1 MVKEAINECIEK
13 IIVKDFVR
21 AKAII
26 SEHLKNST
34 NDKIIG
40 STFAL
45 EGIIPKYSNKNQN
58 IVDSI
63 EDFKVMKKSIN
74 SKLSS
79 VWIDDFEKGYFSVWK
94 VFTKNAVEELE
105 KESIIDNPAKKEQTD
120 EATDSSSK

>member
-1 MVKEAINECIEK
+1 MVKEAINECVEK
-13 IIVKDFVR
+13 IIAKDFVR

-26 SEHLKNST
+26 SEQLKNST

-45 EGIIPKYSNKNQN
+45 EGIIAKYSNKNQN

>member
-1 MVKEAINECIEK
+1 MVKEAINEWIEK
-13 IIVKDFVR
+13 IIAKDFVR

-45 EGIIPKYSNKNQN
+45 EGIIAKYSNKNQN

-94 VFTKNAVEELE
+94 VFTKNAVEKLE
-105 KESIIDNPAKKEQTD
+105 KESIINNPAKKEQTD

>member
-13 IIVKDFVR
+13 IIAKDFVR

-26 SEHLKNST
+26 SEQLKNST

-45 EGIIPKYSNKNQN
+45 EGIIAKYSNKNQN

-105 KESIIDNPAKKEQTD
+105 KESIINNPAKKEQTD

>member
-1 MVKEAINECIEK
+1 MVKEAINECVEK
-13 IIVKDFVR
+13 IIAKDFIR

-34 NDKIIG
+34 NEKIIG

-45 EGIIPKYSNKNQN
+45 EGIIAKYSNKNQN
-58 IVDSI
+58 MADSI

-94 VFTKNAVEELE
+94 VFTKNAVERLE
-105 KESIIDNPAKKEQTD
+105 KESIIDNPTEEEQAD
-120 EATDSSSK
+120 EAAESSSK

>member
-13 IIVKDFVR
+13 IIAKDFVL

-45 EGIIPKYSNKNQN
+45 EGIIAKYSNKNQN

-94 VFTKNAVEELE
+94 VFTKNAVEKLE
-105 KESIIDNPAKKEQTD
+105 KESIINNPAKKEQTD

>member
-13 IIVKDFVR
+13 IIAKDFVR

-45 EGIIPKYSNKNQN
+45 EGIIAKYSNKNQN

-105 KESIIDNPAKKEQTD
+105 KESIIDNPAKNEQTD

>member
-13 IIVKDFVR
+13 IIAKDFVR

-26 SEHLKNST
+26 SEQLKNST

-45 EGIIPKYSNKNQN
+45 EGIIAKYSNKNQN

-105 KESIIDNPAKKEQTD
+105 QESIIDNPAKKEQTD

>member
-1 MVKEAINECIEK
+1 MSKESINECIEK
-13 IIVKDFVR
+13 IIAKDFTR

-26 SEHLKNST
+26 SEHLKNSK

-45 EGIIPKYSNKNQN
+45 EGIITKYSDKNLN
-58 IVDSI
+58 IEDSL

-94 VFTKNAVEELE
+94 IFTKNAVEELD
-105 KESIIDNPAKKEQTD
+105 KESIVDNPSEKEQSD
-120 EATDSSSK
+120 ETADSSSE

>member
-13 IIVKDFVR
+13 IIAKDFVR

-34 NDKIIG
+34 NEKIIG

-45 EGIIPKYSNKNQN
+45 EGIIAKYSNKNQN

-94 VFTKNAVEELE
+94 VFTKNAVEKLE
-105 KESIIDNPAKKEQTD
+105 KESIINNPAKKEQTD

>member
-13 IIVKDFVR
+13 IIAKDFVR

-45 EGIIPKYSNKNQN
+45 EGIIAKYSNKNQN

>member
-13 IIVKDFVR
+13 IIAKDFVR

-26 SEHLKNST
+26 SEQLKNST

-45 EGIIPKYSNKNQN
+45 EGIIAKYSNKNQN

-105 KESIIDNPAKKEQTD
+105 QESIIDNPAKKEQTD
-120 EATDSSSK
+120 EAADSSRK

>member
-1 MVKEAINECIEK
+1 MVKEAINECVEK
-13 IIVKDFVR
+13 IIAKDFIR

-34 NDKIIG
+34 NEKIVG

-45 EGIIPKYSNKNQN
+45 EGIIAKYSNKNQN
-58 IVDSI
+58 MADSI

-94 VFTKNAVEELE
+94 VFTKKAVEELD
-105 KESIIDNPAKKEQTD
+105 KESIIDNPTEEEQAD
-120 EATDSSSK
+120 EAAESSSK

>member
-13 IIVKDFVR
+13 IIAKDFVR

-26 SEHLKNST
+26 SERLKNST

-45 EGIIPKYSNKNQN
+45 EGIIAKYSNKNQN

-63 EDFKVMKKSIN
+63 EDFKVMKKGIN